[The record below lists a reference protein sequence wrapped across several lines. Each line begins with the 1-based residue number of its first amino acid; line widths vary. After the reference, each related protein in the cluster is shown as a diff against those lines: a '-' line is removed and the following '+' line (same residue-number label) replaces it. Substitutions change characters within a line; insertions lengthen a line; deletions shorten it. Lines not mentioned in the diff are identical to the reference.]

1 LQVTQEQVDDLLV
14 QEKFDDAFLL
24 DVVGGKS
31 WRINNKYVGFFAGI
45 NNVLGELYKTG
56 GFEQSRKSNYPE
68 LKEDKQLNKPIFGP
82 KYWYG
87 NKTSYYLNVYL
98 RF

>member
-1 LQVTQEQVDDLLV
+1 MLI
-14 QEKFDDAFLL
+14 QEKFDEAFLL

-31 WRINNKYVGFFAGI
+31 WKINDTYLGLFVGI
-45 NNVLGELYKTG
+45 NNVLGEIYKTG
-56 GFEQSRKSNYPE
+56 GFEQARKANYPE
-68 LKEDKQLNKPIFGP
+68 VKEDKQLNKPIFGP

-87 NKTSYYLNVYL
+87 SQTSYYINMSV